1 MESQKAEN
9 LLNLALDATEEER
22 EKSLELDVGYDPI
35 DREWDLIIKY
45 SGDLAAV
52 RELTDKVVELLNEYA
67 VITIRESLIDRLA
80 ALPQVEYI
88 EKPKRL
94 FFQVVNGKR
103 VSCINEVQ
111 GTPFSLFGQGVLT
124 AVIDS
129 GIDYANA
136 DFRNADGSTRILNL
150 WDQTAVAGENESES
164 SRGNEPGP
172 PRGYV
177 LGVEYT
183 RERINE
189 ALAAP
194 TQAQRREIVPSED
207 ISGHGTAVAGIAAGN
222 GRASGGLYAGVAPQ
236 SELVIVKLGNPRQE
250 GFPRTTELMQGVDYV
265 IRKSLEYRLPL
276 AINISFGNTYGSHD
290 GTSLLE
296 RYLDDAANLG
306 RVCICVGAGN
316 EGRSGGH
323 TSGILRSGEEE
334 IVELAVQERQT
345 SLNIQIWKSYTDEAA
360 ISLVSPSGVRVGP
373 IQEILGPQRFTVG
386 QTEILI
392 YYGEPSP
399 YSTNQEIFIDM
410 IPKDAYIASGIWQIV
425 LAAGKVID
433 GRYEMW
439 LPSENVLTAGTAF
452 RNPTPRNTI
461 TIPSTASRVIS
472 VGAYDALTFT
482 YADFSGRGAPA
493 SDGYASLIKPDI
505 AAPGVNITTVAAG
518 GGYAAFT
525 GTSFATPF
533 VTGVAA
539 LLMEWGIVR
548 GNDSYLFG
556 EKVKAYFRKGAR
568 QLPGFERW
576 PNNQMGYGALCVRDS
591 LPV

>member
-533 VTGVAA
+533 VTGAAA